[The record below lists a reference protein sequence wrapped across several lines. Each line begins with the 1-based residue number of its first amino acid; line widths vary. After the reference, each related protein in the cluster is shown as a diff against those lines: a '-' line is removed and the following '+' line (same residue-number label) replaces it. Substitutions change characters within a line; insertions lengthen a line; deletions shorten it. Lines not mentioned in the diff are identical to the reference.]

1 MYPVL
6 QVIEDWFSG
15 SGFEPDSVEVELLLP
30 DGKMKPWVK
39 KAVVSSHR
47 VPDT

>member
-1 MYPVL
+1 MCPVL
-6 QVIEDWFSG
+6 QVIEDWVSG
-15 SGFEPDSVEVELLLP
+15 SGFELDSAEVELLVP
-30 DGKMKPWVK
+30 DGKMKPWAK